1 MTGGRL
7 PIDAWQV
14 VVGTMRAPQFLM
26 LSMTCK
32 GLHEYIRDNH
42 QLWRKTLLRSM
53 GTYTREITVAA
64 ACPMPRSVGTL
75 MLGLWI
81 GAELQAARRD
91 ARRHAAGGLGVPGHC
106 RQGGLQRHRAEAHR
120 HAARALLRDVRP
132 DSVLIYCSRF
142 GLVYRENDA

>member
-14 VVGTMRAPQFLM
+14 VLGTMSAPQFLM
-26 LSMTCK
+26 LSMACK
-32 GLHEYIRDNH
+32 GLHECIRDNH

-106 RQGGLQRHRAEAHR
+106 
-120 HAARALLRDVRP
+120 
-132 DSVLIYCSRF
+132 
-142 GLVYRENDA
+142 